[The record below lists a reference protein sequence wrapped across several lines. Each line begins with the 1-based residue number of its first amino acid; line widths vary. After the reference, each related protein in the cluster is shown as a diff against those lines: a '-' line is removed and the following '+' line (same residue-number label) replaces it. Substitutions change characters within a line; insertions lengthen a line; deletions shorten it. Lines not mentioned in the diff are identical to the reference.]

1 MESVAAG
8 PIRRARGGLRR
19 GWRGDRDLCGAD
31 RSEDLTVR
39 RKSAKATLS
48 REALE
53 ILARRFRALGDP
65 TRLALLQALFEQER
79 TVQELCA
86 LADTTQA
93 NASKHL
99 ALLFEQGL
107 VARRR
112 DGLFIRYRI
121 ADPTL
126 VQLCRLVCGSLAER
140 HEVMRTHL
148 AS

>member
-1 MESVAAG
+1 V
-8 PIRRARGGLRR
+8 
-19 GWRGDRDLCGAD
+19 
-31 RSEDLTVR
+31 TVP
-39 RKSAKATLS
+39 RKSAKTTLS
-48 REALE
+48 REALQ

-65 TRLALLQALFEQER
+65 TRLALLQALFDQER

-86 LADTTQA
+86 LTDTTQA

-112 DGLFIRYRI
+112 DGLFTRYRI

-126 VQLCRLVCGSLAER
+126 EQLCRLVCGSLADR
-140 HEVMRTHL
+140 HAVMRTHL
-148 AS
+148 AF

>member
-1 MESVAAG
+1 VK
-8 PIRRARGGLRR
+8 P
-19 GWRGDRDLCGAD
+19 
-31 RSEDLTVR
+31 
-39 RKSAKATLS
+39 TLS

-53 ILARRFRALGDP
+53 ILARRFRALGDA
-65 TRLALLQALFEQER
+65 TRLALLQALFQGER

-86 LADTTQA
+86 ETGTTQA

-112 DGLFIRYRI
+112 DGLFMRYRI
-121 ADPTL
+121 ADATL
-126 VQLCRLVCGSLAER
+126 EPLCRLVCGSLTER

>member
-1 MESVAAG
+1 V
-8 PIRRARGGLRR
+8 PR
-19 GWRGDRDLCGAD
+19 
-31 RSEDLTVR
+31 TT
-39 RKSAKATLS
+39 AKPSLS

-53 ILARRFRALGDP
+53 VVARRFRALGDA
-65 TRLALLQALFEQER
+65 TRLGLLQALFDRER
-79 TVQELCA
+79 TVQELCGLTGA
-86 LADTTQA
+86 SQA

-112 DGLFIRYRI
+112 DGQFTRYRI

-126 VQLCRLVCGSLAER
+126 EQLCRLVCGSLAER
-140 HEVMRTHL
+140 HQVMRAHL

>member
-1 MESVAAG
+1 MA
-8 PIRRARGGLRR
+8 RRA
-19 GWRGDRDLCGAD
+19 A
-31 RSEDLTVR
+31 
-39 RKSAKATLS
+39 KSSLS

-53 ILARRFRALGDP
+53 HLARRFRALGDA
-65 TRLALLQALFEQER
+65 TRLALLQALFDGER

-86 LADTTQA
+86 STGTTQA

-112 DGLFIRYRI
+112 DGLFTRYRI

-126 VQLCRLVCGSLAER
+126 ERLCRLVCGSLAER
-140 HEVMRTHL
+140 HEVVRAHL
-148 AS
+148 AP